1 MSLMIDN
8 IVAFYNAFSG
18 WINSGVIVAFI
29 GYLSTRY
36 GYKKVKTRY
45 DDSSDDRV
53 YKNEQHLRKDW
64 LEATDRINK
73 MIDSNTNLQQ
83 SNMELQQSN
92 KDLQTKADSLIKTV
106 DQQKNIM
113 IQQSE
118 IIENLNVK
126 IKEWLVK
133 IESFT
138 SEN

>member
-1 MSLMIDN
+1 MIDK
-8 IVAFYNAFSG
+8 IVEFYNAFSG

-45 DDSSDDRV
+45 DDSSDDRD

-118 IIENLNVK
+118 IIENLNAK

>member
-1 MSLMIDN
+1 MIDK
-8 IVAFYNAFSG
+8 IVEFYNAFSG
-18 WINSGVIVAFI
+18 WINSGVIIAFI

-45 DDSSDDRV
+45 DDSSDDRD

-83 SNMELQQSN
+83 SNLELQQSN
-92 KDLQTKADSLIKTV
+92 KELQSKAESLIKTV

-118 IIENLNVK
+118 IIEDLNVK